1 MPDDLKIKLQTLIE
15 AKRIARSGLEDAE
28 KKLSDLIK
36 QRKNLKKN
44 NQHDDRLDFMIQIL
58 SDELDK
64 IIESSDA
71 E

>member
-15 AKRIARSGLEDAE
+15 AKRIARSGLEDAD

-36 QRKNLKKN
+36 HRKNLKKN
-44 NQHDDRLDFMIQIL
+44 NQHDDRVDFMIEIL

-64 IIESSDA
+64 ILDA